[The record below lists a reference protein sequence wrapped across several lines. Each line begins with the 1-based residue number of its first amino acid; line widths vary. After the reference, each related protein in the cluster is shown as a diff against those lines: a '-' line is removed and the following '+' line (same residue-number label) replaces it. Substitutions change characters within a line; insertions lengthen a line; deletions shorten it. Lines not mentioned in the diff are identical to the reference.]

1 MVHEV
6 HVYRVFPTEVVSNTF
21 DFDVREV
28 VHNGQKMRGVF
39 ARRTINGSDCS
50 VYIGLYP
57 GRRMKKE
64 DSLRK
69 AESCAVRHAVN
80 PQMAVHNIA
89 AYRFSS
95 QQRDPGYVLDPTD
108 DEGKLADEFIPFIAA
123 YINEPPPDRN
133 AKSAYVYNQPRL
145 RYEAWLL
152 QAVER
157 DEEIFVYYGEK
168 YFRDYPINPDAR
180 EAHPANLIPA
190 ESIFT
195 LDPRGIPQLLQ
206 VPEIVK

>member
-6 HVYRVFPTEVVSNTF
+6 HVYRVFPAEVLSNTF

-39 ARRTINGSDCS
+39 ARRSINASECS

-57 GRRMKKE
+57 GHRMKKE

-69 AESCAVRHAVN
+69 AESYAVRHAAN
-80 PQMAVHNIA
+80 PQMAIHNIT
-89 AYRFSS
+89 AYKFSS

-108 DEGKLADEFIPFIAA
+108 DDGNLAEEFIPYIAG
-123 YINEPPPDRN
+123 YINEPPPDHK
-133 AKSAYVYNQPRL
+133 AKSAYVYNLPRR

-180 EAHPANLIPA
+180 SQPAANLIPA

-206 VPEIVK
+206 VPEIV